1 MSDMRLET
9 LADSVLDA
17 WESGAQVDF
26 SSAGDDA
33 ALRLE
38 LADLERAATVVAAAA
53 AARTASIEPMRPE
66 FLAKLA
72 LLGTSIT
79 FPAPAAALPSSAAP
93 VLGRA
98 IARRRVAPFLV
109 GAAAGFALAWMSL
122 TVNADGEPGE
132 QRDAFLRR
140 GNYAQIDWKP
150 GASRAHGTVKGDV
163 VWCTQRQQGYLRI
176 DGLEPLPPGMQYQLW
191 IVDADRT
198 GAPVDGGLF
207 NLASASENVVPIQ
220 AKLPVRQAKAF
231 VVTVEKQ
238 GGVVV
243 SEQHDV
249 VAIAGL

>member
-1 MSDMRLET
+1 MSDMRFEA

-17 WESGAQVDF
+17 WETGAQVDF
-26 SSAGDDA
+26 GVAGDDA
-33 ALRLE
+33 ALRRE
-38 LADLERAATVVAAAA
+38 LAQLEHAAALAAAA
-53 AARTASIEPMRPE
+53 SVTGVARVEPMRPE
-66 FLAKLA
+66 FATRLAQ
-72 LLGTSIT
+72 LGASI
-79 FPAPAAALPSSAAP
+79 ARPAAAARAVPAAP
-93 VLGRA
+93 VVGRVVE
-98 IARRRVAPFLV
+98 RRRIAPFLV
-109 GAAAGFALAWMSL
+109 GAAAGFAFAWLSL
-122 TVNADGEPGE
+122 GATTTAAPGE
-132 QRDAFLRR
+132 QLDAFLSR

-150 GASRAHGTVKGDV
+150 GTSRTHGTVKGDV
-163 VWCTQRQQGYLRI
+163 VWCTQRQEGYLRI
-176 DGLEPLPPGMQYQLW
+176 DGLQPLPPGMQYQLW

-207 NLASASENVVPIQ
+207 DLASAGEHVVPIQ

>member
-1 MSDMRLET
+1 MSEMRLEA

-26 SSAGDDA
+26 GVAGDDA
-33 ALRLE
+33 ALRRE
-38 LADLERAATVVAAAA
+38 LAQLERAAAVAAAA
-53 AARTASIEPMRPE
+53 AAHGTARLEPMRPE
-66 FLAKLA
+66 FATKLA
-72 LLGTSIT
+72 RLGASLAR
-79 FPAPAAALPSSAAP
+79 PGSAATPAVPATP
-93 VLGRA
+93 VVGRLVQ
-98 IARRRVAPFLV
+98 RRRIAPFLV
-109 GAAAGFALAWMSL
+109 GAAAGFAIAWLSIGAMQSAAPAERLDSFL
-122 TVNADGEPGE
+122 TK
-132 QRDAFLRR
+132 

-150 GASRAHGTVKGDV
+150 GTSRTHGTVKGDV
-163 VWCTQRQQGYLRI
+163 VWCTQRQEGYLRI
-176 DGLEPLPPGMQYQLW
+176 DGLQPLPPGMQYQLW

-207 NLASASENVVPIQ
+207 DLASAGENVVPIQ

>member
-1 MSDMRLET
+1 MSDMRLES

-17 WESGAQVDF
+17 WEAGAQVDF
-26 SSAGDDA
+26 GPAGDDA
-33 ALRLE
+33 SLRRE
-38 LADLERAATVVAAAA
+38 LADLERAATVVAAAS
-53 AARTASIEPMRPE
+53 AARTALVEPMRPE

-72 LLGTSIT
+72 QLGASIT
-79 FPAPAAALPSSAAP
+79 MPSPAVTQPSPTAP

-98 IARRRVAPFLV
+98 ISRRRVAPFLV

-122 TVNADGEPGE
+122 GVNVDDQPDE

-150 GASRAHGTVKGDV
+150 GTSRAHGTVKGDV

-207 NLASASENVVPIQ
+207 DLASANENVVPIQ

>member
-17 WESGAQVDF
+17 WETGAQVDF
-26 SSAGDDA
+26 GPAGDDA
-33 ALRLE
+33 SLRRE
-38 LADLERAATVVAAAA
+38 LADLERAATVVAAAS
-53 AARTASIEPMRPE
+53 AARTALVEPMRPE

-72 LLGTSIT
+72 QLGASIT
-79 FPAPAAALPSSAAP
+79 MPSPAVTQASPTAP

-98 IARRRVAPFLV
+98 ISRRRVAPFLV

-122 TVNADGEPGE
+122 GVNVDDQPDE

-150 GASRAHGTVKGDV
+150 GTSRAHGTVKGDV

-207 NLASASENVVPIQ
+207 DLASANENVVPIQ